1 VPAPAVGL
9 YWTPG
14 YWGFAG
20 AGYLWYP
27 GYWGPTVG
35 FYGGINYGFGY
46 FGVGYVGGFWA
57 GSTFAYNGAVTNVNT
72 TVVKNVYYNGTVIHH
87 GTVGGVTG
95 TTGGAAARRGTA
107 AGSRVSFNGGHGGT
121 TAKPTAAQHVAAS
134 QRRFG
139 ATPTQVKHAAAAG
152 ANRNNLV
159 AFNHGKPPVTSTR
172 RPIASASRQPGF
184 RSLSTHDQ
192 VAAQTNALSHMRV
205 MGTPVNAAHQSVA
218 MGTGHAASQTH
229 VSNGWT
235 GSHYSGSRYSG
246 SHYSGLQYGYGSHAA
261 YGSRYDSGFYRNAG
275 AWRGFNASRAGFGGP
290 QTAGYRGMQPQGYRG
305 MQPQGFRGMQPQGF
319 RGPQAQG
326 FGPQRGA
333 SGRVGAPQ
341 LGGGRTGG
349 HGPP

>member
-1 VPAPAVGL
+1 MNSVWTPGYWGWGPYGYYWIPGTWVPAPAVGL

-27 GYWGPTVG
+27 GYWGPAVG

-57 GSTFAYNGAVTNVNT
+57 GNTFAYNGAVTNVNT
-72 TVVKNVYYNGTVIHH
+72 TVVKNVYFTSAVIHH
-87 GTVGGVTG
+87 GTVSGRAG
-95 TTGGAAARRGTA
+95 TTGGAAARRGSA

-121 TAKPTAAQHVAAS
+121 TAKPTAAQHAAAT

-139 ATPTQVKHAAAAG
+139 ATPTQGKHAAAAG

-172 RPIASASRQPGF
+172 RPIASVSRQPGF
-184 RSLSTHDQ
+184 RALSTHDE

-205 MGTPVNAAHQSVA
+205 MGTPKNAAHQSVA

-229 VSNGWT
+229 LSHGWT
-235 GSHYSGSRYSG
+235 GSHYSGS
-246 SHYSGLQYGYGSHAA
+246 HYGYGSRPA
-261 YGSRYDSGFYRNAG
+261 YGSRYDSGSYRNAG

-290 QTAGYRGMQPQGYRG
+290 QTA
-305 MQPQGFRGMQPQGF
+305 GFRGMQPQGF

-333 SGRVGAPQ
+333 SGRMGAPQ
-341 LGGGRTGG
+341 PGGGRMGG